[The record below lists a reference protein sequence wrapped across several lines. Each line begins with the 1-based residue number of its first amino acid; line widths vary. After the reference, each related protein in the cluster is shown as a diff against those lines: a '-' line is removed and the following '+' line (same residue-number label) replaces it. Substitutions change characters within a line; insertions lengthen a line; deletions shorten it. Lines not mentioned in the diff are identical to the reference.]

1 MAEKALL
8 TVESVKGVH
17 FAPVSLQVAGGEV
30 LALYGAS
37 GSGKTQFLRALA
49 DLEPHQGTIA
59 LDGVAQESMPAHVW
73 RRQVAYLP
81 AEPAWWA
88 AGVLDHFT
96 HAPQEVLLSQLHLP
110 PEIMQRA
117 VDGLSSGE
125 RQRLGLLRLM
135 QFQPQVLLLDEPTA
149 NLDAESTRA
158 VEGWVLDYARQHR
171 AAVLWV
177 THDAAQRAR
186 IATRSIE
193 VYPRSAS

>member
-1 MAEKALL
+1 MSVQ
-8 TVESVKGVH
+8 VE
-17 FAPVSLQVAGGEV
+17 GGEV

-59 LDGVAQESMPAHVW
+59 LDGVAQEVMPAHLW
-73 RRQVAYLP
+73 RRKVAYLP
-81 AEPAWWA
+81 AEPAWWTA
-88 AGVLDHFT
+88 RVLDHFT
-96 HAPQEVLLSQLHLP
+96 HAPQEALLSQLHLP

-125 RQRLGLLRLM
+125 RQRLGLLRLL

-158 VEGWVLDYARQHR
+158 VEGLVLDYVRQHH

-177 THDAAQRAR
+177 THDAEQRAR
-186 IATRSIE
+186 IATRNIE
-193 VYPRSAS
+193 LSPRSES